1 MKETQR
7 DRESSEVVCLFSV
20 KERERERV
28 CVCACWRVC
37 NVLRMC
43 VYVMLSTN

>member
-20 KERERERV
+20 KERERV

>member
-20 KERERERV
+20 KERESV
-28 CVCACWRVC
+28 CVRVLAR
-37 NVLRMC
+37 V
-43 VYVMLSTN
+43 

>member
-20 KERERERV
+20 KERERERESV
-28 CVCACWRVC
+28 CVRVLAR
-37 NVLRMC
+37 V
-43 VYVMLSTN
+43 